1 MKVCGTFSIP
11 RSDPNAHLNIEMSE
25 FIEALRSH
33 GPKVFNPVI
42 GVPAYAQT
50 NQAKEKESSIV
61 FQQCD

>member
-1 MKVCGTFSIP
+1 
-11 RSDPNAHLNIEMSE
+11 MSE
-25 FIEALRSH
+25 FIEAFRSH

-42 GVPAYAQT
+42 GVTAYAQT